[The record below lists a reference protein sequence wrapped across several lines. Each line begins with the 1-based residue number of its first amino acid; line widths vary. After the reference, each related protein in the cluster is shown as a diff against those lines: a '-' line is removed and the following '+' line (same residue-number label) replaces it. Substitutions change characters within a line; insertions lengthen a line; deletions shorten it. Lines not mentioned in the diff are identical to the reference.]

1 MATTTAP
8 DDRAGEPATDRPSID
23 VCETCP
29 GSRTFIESDNT
40 EGWIATDLV
49 VDVRR

>member
-1 MATTTAP
+1 MPTTTAP
-8 DDRAGEPATDRPSID
+8 DDTAGERESDRPTIE

-29 GSRTFIESDNT
+29 GKRTFIESDNT
-40 EGWIATDLV
+40 DGWIATDHV